1 MFFFFLWLYG
11 LYSSFVITWSLI
23 KKKARLWYFVSSF
36 LNVWLIAIFSYNV
49 LDSLISADGLVWWT
63 NLKSVRPLIIW
74 SSQVNQ
80 WLKWNVDG
88 SSTRKPSDPGIDG
101 VLRDHKGI
109 VQCMNRSIP
118 VGIKDSNE
126 AEPIAVIKALE
137 LSSTREECIGKRI
150 IIESDSSIV
159 INRIIKE
166 YNRPWKFH
174 VLFILASRFSSGLR
188 LVKYSHIYFKGG

>member
-1 MFFFFLWLYG
+1 MKSQWN
-11 LYSSFVITWSLI
+11 ISLFI
-23 KKKARLWYFVSSF
+23 VKTTRKFG
-36 LNVWLIAIFSYNV
+36 
-49 LDSLISADGLVWWT
+49 LDSWNGGFYPGVVQVVYQR
-63 NLKSVRPLIIW
+63 K
-74 SSQVNQ
+74 VNQ

-188 LVKYSHIYFKGG
+188 LVTYICYDHHRDFHVFGFFKVQVDILISLISEKK

>member
-1 MFFFFLWLYG
+1 
-11 LYSSFVITWSLI
+11 
-23 KKKARLWYFVSSF
+23 
-36 LNVWLIAIFSYNV
+36 
-49 LDSLISADGLVWWT
+49 
-63 NLKSVRPLIIW
+63 
-74 SSQVNQ
+74 
-80 WLKWNVDG
+80 
-88 SSTRKPSDPGIDG
+88 
-101 VLRDHKGI
+101 
-109 VQCMNRSIP
+109 MNRSIP

-150 IIESDSSIV
+150 IIESDSSNV